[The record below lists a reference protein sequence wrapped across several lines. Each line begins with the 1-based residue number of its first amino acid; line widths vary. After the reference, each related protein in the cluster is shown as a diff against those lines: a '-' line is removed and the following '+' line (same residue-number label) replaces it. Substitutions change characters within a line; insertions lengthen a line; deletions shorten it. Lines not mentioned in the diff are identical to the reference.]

1 MTGMFTWLYDVSG
14 SADDARAAIRE
25 VLHQRG
31 FDVDETSPAEWHAQY
46 GTQPSFMQ
54 QMFTNAHKPVIFS
67 VLFSES
73 PSGVEIELKRPTL
86 YGVGGSGRDN
96 VELMH
101 LDKEYRATAAAV
113 HERLAPRG
121 CSSARASKA
130 SE

>member
-14 SADDARAAIRE
+14 SADSAREAIRE
-25 VLHQRG
+25 VLQQQG
-31 FDVDETSPAEWHAQY
+31 FDVDEATPAEWHAQY

-54 QMFTNAHKPVIFS
+54 QMFTNAHKPVLLS
-67 VLFSES
+67 VLFTETD
-73 PSGVEIELKRPTL
+73 SGVEIELKRPTL

-113 HERLAPRG
+113 HERLAAEG
-121 CSSARASKA
+121 VLISSR
-130 SE
+130 E